1 MSDLKPDPSLD
12 PSTEAARTNAVRNMG
27 AEDGLFRSSMDV
39 IKSSHTVGQS
49 IRAAFVLSGV
59 FSDKMMYAELLAQF
73 ATVTIEFETLLTESS
88 NAGGSNNFTGLRAMY
103 AFAPQ
108 YSSDLTNLLGPSH
121 AIALPK
127 LIRDPAKAYV
137 ELLRSDSQG
146 PHAKESLL
154 AAAIILWGPLVIGGG
169 AVMGPRVKKAFGAD
183 CVSVF
188 NDVTGPGRK
197 KRQRSFIDFVDTAA
211 ASLDSEKVVEL
222 CAKYMDRNNQIMGAV
237 QREPKWYR
245 YAKYTVVAAVVA
257 GVAVAVARIRK

>member
-1 MSDLKPDPSLD
+1 
-12 PSTEAARTNAVRNMG
+12 MG
-27 AEDGLFRSSMDV
+27 EENGLFRASMDV

-73 ATVTIEFETLLTESS
+73 SHVTIEFETLLTKSS
-88 NAGGSNNFTGLRAMY
+88 NAGGSNNFKGLRAMY

-154 AAAIILWGPLVIGGG
+154 AAAIILWGPLVIGRG
-169 AVMGPRVKKAFGAD
+169 AVMAPRIKKAYGAD

-188 NDVTGPGRK
+188 TDVTGPGRK
-197 KRQRSFIDFVDTAA
+197 KRQRAFIDFVDTAA

-237 QREPKWYR
+237 KREPKWYR